1 MLVTI
6 FKKREKIMEKEKKIN
21 ETNEINELDN
31 ALNEISEQLS
41 SEQKTPLERINDR
54 LAEIT
59 AEIKK
64 EKEKKEKLL
73 KDVKNKKEK
82 TNEHN
87 ELVATIL
94 QYQDEVMSLL
104 ILQAQQKD
112 FEELNSNKQR
122 RSYFLSNF
130 IKNEMIVRCARNGGA
145 KTYFKVNRDAAKALI
160 GLGFLVEDGSLN
172 FSINPLDKETFKISF
187 KMYSENM
194 KNNVIMYYNNTY
206 DLNIPLNPEKEIY
219 SDEEQYLNNF
229 TATNIINIIRG

>member
-1 MLVTI
+1 
-6 FKKREKIMEKEKKIN
+6 MEKEK
-21 ETNEINELDN
+21 EINELDT
-31 ALNEISEQLS
+31 ALNELSEQIS
-41 SEQKTPLERINDR
+41 NEQKTPLERINDR

-59 AEIKK
+59 SEIKK
-64 EKEKKEKLL
+64 EQEKKEKLL
-73 KDVKNKKEK
+73 KDLKNKKDK

-87 ELVATIL
+87 ELIASIL
-94 QYQDEVMSLL
+94 QYQEEVMSLL

-112 FEELNSNKQR
+112 FEELNSGKQR

-229 TATNIINIIRG
+229 TATNIIKIIRG

>member
-6 FKKREKIMEKEKKIN
+6 FLKQEKKIMEKEK
-21 ETNEINELDN
+21 EINELDT
-31 ALNEISEQLS
+31 ALTEQFTN
-41 SEQKTPLERINDR
+41 EQKTPLERINDR
-54 LAEIT
+54 LTEIT

-64 EKEKKEKLL
+64 EQEKKEKLL
-73 KDVKNKKEK
+73 KDIKNKKDK

-112 FEELNSNKQR
+112 FEELNSGKQR

-145 KTYFKVNRDAAKALI
+145 KTYFKINRDAAKALI

-172 FSINPLDKETFKISF
+172 FSISPLDKETFKISF

-206 DLNIPLNPEKEIY
+206 DLNIPLNSEKEIY

-229 TATNIINIIRG
+229 TATSIINIIRG

>member
-1 MLVTI
+1 
-6 FKKREKIMEKEKKIN
+6 MEKE
-21 ETNEINELDN
+21 TNELDT
-31 ALNEISEQLS
+31 ALNELSEQLS
-41 SEQKTPLERINDR
+41 NEQKTPLERINNR

-64 EKEKKEKLL
+64 EQEKKEKLS
-73 KDVKNKKEK
+73 KDLKNKKDK

-87 ELVATIL
+87 DIVATIL

-112 FEELNSNKQR
+112 FEELNSGKQR

-206 DLNIPLNPEKEIY
+206 DLNIPLNSEKEVY